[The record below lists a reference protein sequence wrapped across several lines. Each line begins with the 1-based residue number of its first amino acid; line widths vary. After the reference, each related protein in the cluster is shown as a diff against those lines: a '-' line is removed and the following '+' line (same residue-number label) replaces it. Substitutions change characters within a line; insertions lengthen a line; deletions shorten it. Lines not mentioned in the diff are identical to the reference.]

1 MTGRDDLEEIA
12 GTYCDDDRLP
22 QNQEAKIATLQAR
35 LIQCAN
41 ERDAALARMT
51 ATEGL
56 VTAAEAVLHDF
67 GRFERKALSFPDVGR
82 VEVWSPERAVV
93 NTSSMHELQQALLRL
108 AQLVTRG

>member
-1 MTGRDDLEEIA
+1 MTGCNDLQEIA
-12 GTYCDDDRLP
+12 ASYCDEPTLP
-22 QNQEAKIATLQAR
+22 PDLEAKIATLQAR

-67 GRFERKALSFPDVGR
+67 GRFERKVLAFPDLGR
-82 VEVWSPERAVV
+82 VEVWSPERGVV
-93 NTSSMHELQQALLRL
+93 KTSSMNELQQALLRL